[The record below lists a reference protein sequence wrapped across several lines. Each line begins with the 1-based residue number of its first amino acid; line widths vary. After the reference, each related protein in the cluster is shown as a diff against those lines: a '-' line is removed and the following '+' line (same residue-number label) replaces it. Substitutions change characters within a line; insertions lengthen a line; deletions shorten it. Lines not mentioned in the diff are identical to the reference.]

1 MIPMRDIENSDD
13 IKLMVDTFY
22 AKIQQDALLGPVFAE
37 RIAPDAWTPHLETMY
52 RFWGSQLLGTQQYQG
67 APYAKHRTLPV
78 HAEHFD
84 RWLQLFDAT
93 VDELFKGPRASTAK
107 VKAASIG
114 KIFLSKMMFE
124 RGLSGKI

>member
-1 MIPMRDIENSDD
+1 MRDIENSSD
-13 IKLMVDTFY
+13 IQQMVDAFY
-22 AKIQQDALLGPVFAE
+22 AKIQQDELLGPIFAE
-37 RIAPDAWTPHLETMY
+37 RIAPDAWGAHLETMY
-52 RFWGSQLLGTQQYQG
+52 RFWGTQLLGEKEYFG

-78 HAEHFD
+78 YAAHFD

-93 VDELFKGPRASTAK
+93 VDALFKGPRASTAK

-114 KIFLSKMMFE
+114 KIFLSKMTFE